1 MIYTNLNKCLFK
13 LLMFENE
20 FSNEFKIPASDLFK
34 HKRQTKYHVILIY
47 FGTLL
52 ALVIMSNAMA

>member
-1 MIYTNLNKCLFK
+1 
-13 LLMFENE
+13 MFENE
-20 FSNEFKIPASDLFK
+20 FSKEFKIPASDLFK
-34 HKRQTKYHVILIY
+34 HNRQTKYHVFSIY